1 MQFQAK
7 LHKARAS
14 TSRWRPDRRG
24 YLGAVLFAGALA
36 YGCAQSAY
44 DPAPWDGDTELD
56 EQEFPASVEDT
67 DASLPTGRSNS
78 AAEPA
83 TVGSATT
90 SSGEI
95 EARAS
100 ADAATGTK
108 TLPEAGAGSAS
119 GGRADAGS
127 DAGSRDASVNA
138 RDAGDGTLDAG
149 AGKSAS
155 PDAGAKTDAGS
166 APTTR
171 DAGTG
176 ASSSSNT
183 CKENADCPSSK
194 CGIAAPFACC
204 SNRKCGCSWFDLA
217 YCQT

>member
-1 MQFQAK
+1 
-7 LHKARAS
+7 
-14 TSRWRPDRRG
+14 
-24 YLGAVLFAGALA
+24 LA

-44 DPAPWDGDTELD
+44 DPAPWDGDGELD

-67 DASLPTGRSNS
+67 DASMATSRS
-78 AAEPA
+78 AAGPA
-83 TVGSATT
+83 TATSPTT

-95 EARAS
+95 ETRAS
-100 ADAATGTK
+100 ADAAADTK
-108 TLPEAGAGSAS
+108 SIPEAGAASAS

-127 DAGSRDASVNA
+127 DAGSRDASVSARDAGVSA

-155 PDAGAKTDAGS
+155 PDAGAKTDAGR

-176 ASSSSNT
+176 TGSTSTT

-194 CGIAAPFACC
+194 CGISAPFACC
-204 SNRKCGCSWFDLA
+204 GNGKCGCSWFDLA